1 MAYIE
6 CKLKSQRLLTT
17 VGVKIYL
24 PCDLPVEVGNKVKGV
39 FTLLHGFT
47 NSGDDWMQMTAAPA
61 TPPTTVWCW
70 WRRTAATPSTR
81 T

>member
-24 PCDLPVEVGNKVKGV
+24 PCDLPVEVGNKVKVISAYSDFEGC
-39 FTLLHGFT
+39 
-47 NSGDDWMQMTAAPA
+47 SPCSTASP
-61 TPPTTVWCW
+61 
-70 WRRTAATPSTR
+70 TAATTGCR
-81 T
+81 

>member
-24 PCDLPVEVGNKVKGV
+24 PCDLPVEVGNQVRAC
-39 FTLLHGFT
+39 
-47 NSGDDWMQMTAAPA
+47 SPCSTASP
-61 TPPTTVWCW
+61 
-70 WRRTAATPSTR
+70 TAATTGCR
-81 T
+81 